1 MGQISGPTLYLF
13 FQAGCDH
20 CAAAKRFLGPFR
32 EAHPNLLFVEL
43 DVSKFPWEIAKYT
56 PKMTPAYLLT
66 INKNG
71 IAASMEHFDLYL
83 SDRLRNL
90 VHPRA
95 VEDHASSS

>member
-66 INKNG
+66 INRTAVWNHEGVLNEQGLKKIDVE
-71 IAASMEHFDLYL
+71 IARWST
-83 SDRLRNL
+83 
-90 VHPRA
+90 
-95 VEDHASSS
+95 